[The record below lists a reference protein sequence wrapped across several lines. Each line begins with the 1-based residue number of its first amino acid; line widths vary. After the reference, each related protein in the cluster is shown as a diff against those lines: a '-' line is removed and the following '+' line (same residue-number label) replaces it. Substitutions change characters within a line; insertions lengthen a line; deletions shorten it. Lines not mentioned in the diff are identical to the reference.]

1 VKLQSLIA
9 ASALICKRKEAVLSD
24 LWVLKYIW
32 DTEEQVEILEGMVN
46 AIIEKDKSEKTH
58 PQAFYNKSPNADEV
72 MKEVLFLQ
80 NKWKEEG
87 LSLEE
92 KNVVKD
98 KLRYVQSRC
107 DWIHDREQK
116 EYIQKEI
123 DKLWKQILEDV

>member
-1 VKLQSLIA
+1 
-9 ASALICKRKEAVLSD
+9 
-24 LWVLKYIW
+24 
-32 DTEEQVEILEGMVN
+32 
-46 AIIEKDKSEKTH
+46 
-58 PQAFYNKSPNADEV
+58 